1 MSLPLTFGLHGTILK
16 GAIGDIFASSGIP
29 INIGLSGAMTYTPP
43 REISCPI
50 PINIGMSGTLNY
62 GIEGSL
68 QLAIPLLYIRF
79 DGTVDIQST
88 LQLSI
93 PIVDITLSGYSSVES
108 TLTVGIP
115 SYSIKLSGQQE
126 IQGTLNAILPRR
138 QFSATAF
145 INETGILTVNIPM
158 VSFAGTVEEGA
169 RGTLNVTIPSYR
181 ITLDGHVSA
190 EATLNIVIP
199 MLLFHAEQL
208 VESDDYLTMVMNTK
222 NKALTIFN
230 NYLFNSLCAFGGKH
244 FGATP
249 TGIFDLDSDP
259 NKDNGVMIEW
269 NWKTGYLDLEQI
281 QKKKLVEAW
290 LSYKTDGNI
299 KFTVIQPNGEEYEYI
314 LQGIDPT
321 ETGLRLKFGRGIR
334 TKYVALNIS
343 NIDGSSID
351 LDELKLHLANSTFVK
366 VR

>member
-1 MSLPLTFGLHGTILK
+1 MSLPLTFNLQGTLLK
-16 GAIGDIFASSGIP
+16 GAIGDIFAPNGIP

-50 PINIGMSGTLNY
+50 PLNLGMSGTLNY
-62 GIEGSL
+62 GIEGTL

-79 DGTVDIQST
+79 DGTVDIQSV

-93 PIVDITLSGYSSVES
+93 PIVDITMSGYSSAES
-108 TLTVGIP
+108 TLNVGIP
-115 SYSIKLSGQQE
+115 SYSIKLTGQQE
-126 IQGTLNAILPRR
+126 IQGTLNALLPRR
-138 QFSATAF
+138 QFKANAF
-145 INETGILTVNIPM
+145 INETGVLTVNIPM
-158 VSFAGTVEEGA
+158 VSFAGTVAEGA
-169 RGTLNVTIPSYR
+169 EGTLNVTIPSYR

-208 VESDDYLTMVMNTK
+208 VESDDYLTMAMNTK

-244 FGATP
+244 FGATSS
-249 TGIFDLDSDP
+249 GIFDLDAGTL
-259 NKDNGVMIEW
+259 DNGSFIEW
-269 NWKTGYLDLEQI
+269 NIKTGYLDLEQI

-290 LSYKTDGNI
+290 TSYKTDGNI
-299 KFTVIQPNGEEYEYI
+299 SFTVLQPNGEEYEYI

-334 TKYVALNIS
+334 TKYVALNIK

-351 LDELKLHLANSTFVK
+351 LDELKLHLANSSFVK